1 MPRAGRWTACPEAR
15 GRQTDGWVG
24 LPGLGL
30 WRFDARLI
38 ARQSWED
45 DMSKHLADK
54 RSPSTGARVKQ
65 FLRLARS
72 PRETWHRPRG
82 EAGPSRLV
90 QFLRI
95 DRGRSA

>member
-1 MPRAGRWTACPEAR
+1 
-15 GRQTDGWVG
+15 
-24 LPGLGL
+24 
-30 WRFDARLI
+30 
-38 ARQSWED
+38 
-45 DMSKHLADK
+45 MSKHLADK

-82 EAGPSRLV
+82 SAGPSRLV

>member
-1 MPRAGRWTACPEAR
+1 MT
-15 GRQTDGWVG
+15 
-24 LPGLGL
+24 
-30 WRFDARLI
+30 
-38 ARQSWED
+38 
-45 DMSKHLADK
+45 KHIADK

-82 EAGPSRLV
+82 TVGSSRLV

-95 DRGRSA
+95 ERGRSA